1 MVGSGV
7 VTLEEMYPLVMGSNI
22 GGSFSGVLAA
32 LSADSSRFEK
42 YDYHWHSTSRDQKM
56 ILKKK
61 LRLLTQFI
69 LID

>member
-42 YDYHWHSTSRDQKM
+42 YDYHWHSTSQDEKV
-56 ILKKK
+56 I
-61 LRLLTQFI
+61 
-69 LID
+69 